1 MSAQPASKGR
11 GYARRLLRALS
22 VPLFVLFVW
31 WLAAR
36 WKLINPLLLAPP
48 DKVFW
53 RALEEVQQGE
63 LLEQLLASVRRDLLG
78 FGIGVLGGALV
89 GGAMGVSRVINRVVG
104 PTFHALK
111 QVAIF
116 AWIPLMSVWLG
127 NGEQAKVAFIALS
140 AFFPVVLHT
149 YEGVRGVSNDY
160 LEVARVFR
168 FTPWQTLRRV
178 VLPAAAPE
186 FSAGIQLA
194 LVYAWLGTM
203 GAEFLLAAGPGL
215 GNLMIDGREQL
226 AMDKVL
232 LGIVI
237 VGCVGMLF
245 NSLAAATERKA
256 LRHRASE
263 RAQQGL
269 QGLQGLQGA

>member
-1 MSAQPASKGR
+1 
-11 GYARRLLRALS
+11 LRALS
-22 VPLFVLFVW
+22 VPLVVLFVW

-53 RALEEVQQGE
+53 RALDEVKEGE
-63 LLEQLLASVRRDLLG
+63 LLEQVLASVRRDLLG
-78 FGIGVLGGALV
+78 FGVGTIAGAAI
-89 GGAMGVSRVINRVVG
+89 GGAMGASRVVERLVG

-127 NGEQAKVAFIALS
+127 TGEQAKVAFIALS

-149 YEGVRGVSNDY
+149 YEGVRGVSNQY

-237 VGCVGMLF
+237 VGCVGTLF
-245 NSLAAATERKA
+245 NSLAAAAEQRA
-256 LRHRASE
+256 LRHRSVG
-263 RAQQGL
+263 RAL
-269 QGLQGLQGA
+269 QSA

>member
-1 MSAQPASKGR
+1 MTVPLTAASEKSLR
-11 GYARRLLRALS
+11 ARARRLARALS

-31 WLAAR
+31 YLAAR
-36 WKLINPLLLAPP
+36 WKLVNPLLLAAP

-53 RALEEVQQGE
+53 RALAEVQQGE
-63 LLEQLLASVRRDLLG
+63 LIEQVLASVRRDLLG
-78 FGIGVLGGALV
+78 FVIGVLGGALV
-89 GGAMGVSRVINRVVG
+89 GGAMGASRFVNRFVG

-127 NGEQAKVAFIALS
+127 SGEQAKVAFIALS

-149 YEGVRGVSNDY
+149 YQGVRGVANQY
-160 LEVARVFR
+160 IEVARVFR

-237 VGCVGMLF
+237 VGCLGTLF
-245 NSLAAATERKA
+245 NSIAVAVERRA
-256 LRHRASE
+256 LRGRSNE
-263 RAQQGL
+263 RAL
-269 QGLQGLQGA
+269 QAA

>member
-1 MSAQPASKGR
+1 MSAKPVTN
-11 GYARRLLRALS
+11 ARIRVRRALRALS
-22 VPLFVLFVW
+22 VPLVVLAVW
-31 WLAAR
+31 WLAVR
-36 WKLINPLLLAPP
+36 WKLVNPLLLAPP
-48 DKVFW
+48 GAVFW
-53 RALEEVQQGE
+53 RALEEVKEGE
-63 LLEQLLASVRRDLLG
+63 LLEQVLASVRRDLLG
-78 FGIGVLGGALV
+78 FSIGVVGGAAI
-89 GGAMGVSRVINRVVG
+89 GGAMGASRVVNRLVG
-104 PTFHALK
+104 PTFHAVK

-127 NGEQAKVAFIALS
+127 TGEQAKVAFIALS

-149 YEGVRGVSNDY
+149 YEGVRGVSNQY

-237 VGCVGMLF
+237 VGCVGTLF
-245 NSLAAATERKA
+245 NSLAAAAERKA
-256 LRHRASE
+256 LRHRSVG
-263 RAQQGL
+263 RAL
-269 QGLQGLQGA
+269 QNA

>member
-1 MSAQPASKGR
+1 MNAQLAAAVGIDTRQQGSGR
-11 GYARRLLRALS
+11 VRRILRALS
-22 VPLFVLFVW
+22 VPLFVLVVW

-36 WKLINPLLLAPP
+36 WKLVNPLLLAPP
-48 DKVFW
+48 DLVLA

-63 LLEQLLASVRRDLLG
+63 LFSQLLASVQRDLLG
-78 FGIGVLGGALV
+78 FVIGVLAGAIV
-89 GGAMGVSRVINRVVG
+89 GGAMGVSQVVNRIVG

-127 NGEQAKVAFIALS
+127 TGEQAKVAFIALS

-149 YEGVRGVSNDY
+149 YEGVRGVSNNY

-186 FSAGIQLA
+186 FSAGVQLA

-203 GAEFLLAAGPGL
+203 GAEYLLAAGPGL

-232 LGIVI
+232 LGVVI
-237 VGCVGMLF
+237 VGCVGALF
-245 NSLAAATERKA
+245 NSLAAFAEQRA
-256 LRHRASE
+256 LRGRTNGQA
-263 RAQQGL
+263 L
-269 QGLQGLQGA
+269 QST